1 MRFAD
6 SLLTNPGLPQVPAG
20 DTTITNLISAVF
32 AIIGALA
39 LLTIVISGFNYI
51 FSQGDPEKVARAKN
65 TIVYAAIG
73 LVVSAS
79 AAVIVR
85 FVLDEL

>member
-65 TIVYAAIG
+65 TIIYAAIG

-79 AAVIVR
+79 AAVIVK
-85 FVLDEL
+85 FVLGKL

>member
-1 MRFAD
+1 MLSFAQ
-6 SLLTNPGLPQVPAG
+6 LIENPGLPTVTAS
-20 DTTITNLISAVF
+20 DNTLTNIISAVF

>member
-79 AAVIVR
+79 AAVIVK
-85 FVLDEL
+85 FVLGKL